1 MRVAVIGAG
10 AVGCYYGGM
19 LARAG
24 HEVAFVGRPAHVD
37 AINARGLLFE
47 TRAFTEYVKASATTD
62 AHTLPPPDLA
72 LVCVKSG
79 DTAEAG
85 RALASRLAPHTIALC
100 LQNGVD
106 NAERL
111 GAVIGRA
118 ALAAVVYVGAEM
130 AGPGHVKHNGRGE
143 LVIGA
148 SAASANLARML
159 IEAGVP
165 TEVSADIDA
174 ALWTKLIVNC
184 AYNALSAIAQIAYGP
199 LLEVDGAREL
209 MSAAVVECLAVAR
222 ACGIRLP
229 DDLLASTLAL
239 AQTMPAQT
247 SSTAQDLARGKPTE
261 IDFLNGYVVRKGTE
275 KGVATPVNRALQ
287 TMVHIAEK
295 ARTLG
300 DNKSV

>member
-24 HEVAFVGRPAHVD
+24 HEVTFVGRPAHVD
-37 AINARGLLFE
+37 AINAHGLLLE
-47 TRAFTEYVKASATTD
+47 TRAFTEHVKASATTD
-62 AHTLPPPDLA
+62 ARELAPPDLA

-85 RALASRLAPHTIALC
+85 RALASRLLPHTIALC

-111 GAVIGRA
+111 GAAIGRP
-118 ALAAVVYVGAEM
+118 ALSAVVYVGCEM
-130 AGPGHVKHNGRGE
+130 AGPGHVRHNGRGE

-148 SAASANLARML
+148 SAASAALARML
-159 IEAGVP
+159 IDAGVP
-165 TEVSADIDA
+165 TVVSDDIDA

-199 LLEVDGAREL
+199 MVKVEGARDL
-209 MSAAVVECLAVAR
+209 MSAVVAECLAVAR

-239 AQTMPAQT
+239 AETMPAQM
-247 SSTAQDLARGKPTE
+247 SSTAQDIARGKSTE
-261 IDFLNGYVVRKGTE
+261 VDFLNGYIVRKGAE
-275 KGVATPVNRALQ
+275 FGIATPVNRALQ
-287 TMVHIAEK
+287 TMVHLVEK
-295 ARTLG
+295 GRAAG
-300 DNKSV
+300 AN

>member
-19 LARAG
+19 LACAG

-47 TRAFTEYVKASATTD
+47 TRAFTAHVKATATTD
-62 AHTLPPPDLA
+62 ARTLAPPDLA

-79 DTAEAG
+79 DTEEAG
-85 RALASRLAPHTIALC
+85 RALAPRLTPHTIALC

-111 GAVIGRA
+111 GAIIGRR
-118 ALAAVVYVGAEM
+118 ALSAVVYVGSEM

-148 SAASANLARML
+148 SADSADLARIL

-165 TEVSADIDA
+165 TEVSDDIDA

-199 LLEVDGAREL
+199 MLKVDGAREL

-222 ACGIRLP
+222 ACGVRLP
-229 DDLLASTLAL
+229 DDLLVATLAL
-239 AQTMPAQT
+239 GETMPAQM
-247 SSTAQDLARGKPTE
+247 SSTAQDMARGKPTE
-261 IDFLNGYVVRKGTE
+261 IDFLNGHIVRKGAE

-287 TMVHIAEK
+287 IMTHIAEK
-295 ARTLG
+295 GRALG
-300 DNKSV
+300 AN

>member
-24 HEVAFVGRPAHVD
+24 HEVAFVGRPAHVE
-37 AINARGLLFE
+37 AINAGGLLLE
-47 TRAFTEYVKASATTD
+47 TRAFTEHVKATATTD
-62 AHTLPPPDLA
+62 ARELTPPDLA

-85 RALASRLAPHTIALC
+85 RALAPRLLPHTIALC

-111 GAVIGRA
+111 GAVIGRP
-118 ALAAVVYVGAEM
+118 ALSAVVYVGSEM

-148 SAASANLARML
+148 SAASADLARAL
-159 IEAGVP
+159 IDAGVP
-165 TEVSADIDA
+165 VTISDDIDA

-184 AYNALSAIAQIAYGP
+184 AYNALSAIAQIPYGP
-199 LLEVDGAREL
+199 MLKVEGAREL

-229 DDLLASTLAL
+229 GDLLASTLAL
-239 AQTMPAQT
+239 AETMPAQV
-247 SSTAQDLARGKPTE
+247 SSTAQDVARGKPTE
-261 IDFLNGYVVRKGTE
+261 IDFLNGYIVRKGAE

-287 TMVHIAEK
+287 TMVHLVEK
-295 ARTLG
+295 GRAPG
-300 DNKSV
+300 AK

>member
-10 AVGCYYGGM
+10 AVGCYYGAM

-24 HEVAFVGRPAHVD
+24 HEVAFVGRAAHVD
-37 AINARGLLFE
+37 AINATGLLLE
-47 TRAFTEYVKASATTD
+47 TRAFTQHVKATATTD
-62 AHTLPPPDLA
+62 AAALAPPDLA

-85 RALASRLAPHTIALC
+85 RALAPKLRSHTIALC

-111 GAVIGRA
+111 GAVIGRP
-118 ALAAVVYVGAEM
+118 ALSAVVYVGCEM

-148 SAASANLARML
+148 SPESTGLARML
-159 IEAGVP
+159 IDAGVP
-165 TEVSADIDA
+165 TTVSDDIDA

-184 AYNALSAIAQIAYGP
+184 AYNALSAVAQIPYGP
-199 LLEVDGAREL
+199 MLKVDGARDL
-209 MSAAVVECLAVAR
+209 MNAAVLECLAVAR
-222 ACGIRLP
+222 ACGVRLP
-229 DDLLASTLAL
+229 DDLPASTLAL
-239 AQTMPAQT
+239 AQTMPAQL
-247 SSTAQDLARGKPTE
+247 SSTAQDVARGKPTE
-261 IDFLNGYVVRKGTE
+261 IDFLNGYVVRKGAE

-287 TMVHIAEK
+287 TMVHLVEK
-295 ARTLG
+295 GRALGAR
-300 DNKSV
+300 